1 MGLRSRQAVFS
12 NWERLALW
20 AAGILLVFGVA
31 TLVKHA
37 GLQNA
42 QQRLDAQFDAIYQ
55 EISGHLGS
63 GDIVLNSLVS
73 LYQASDE
80 LSTTELSSISQE
92 LLTEYPYVSSVAFL
106 TLVRAEDRTSFE
118 QSMRREGYMNF
129 RIRSSASGNDDDHM
143 ELPRSRYM
151 PVSFLE
157 PLTPD
162 SVRFVGRDLLADA
175 KFRRTLRQ
183 AVESG
188 RRVMTASRLLSGGMT
203 EYLLVRATYF
213 GHFRPQ
219 DVNARHEQ
227 LSGAFA
233 LTLDVES
240 ILKSLQSRYPDT
252 GILLRPVNP
261 VQEND
266 ALKFE
271 SEGWA
276 TISRPRGMLPTL
288 SSSQRIR
295 IHDIDIE
302 IETRSHASLS
312 DLDLIFSIV
321 IMTLVL
327 VVSLFFFL
335 SLRHQR
341 ITRLTE
347 HRSRNRILHERERA
361 EVTLASISD
370 GVITTDDADRVQYMN
385 PVAEQL
391 TGLLSFEVRGKHID
405 EVINLLDE
413 KTKWSVRDITQRSGA
428 APFEKGNNLL
438 LLRHDGRAISV
449 HHRVSPLRDRD
460 GTEWGAAIVI
470 RDVSRERELE
480 RELSYQASHDSL
492 TGLFNRRMFE
502 QRLLRLV
509 GSVNGEGAE
518 HALCYMDLDQF
529 KVINDTCGHL
539 AGDELL
545 RQLGRMLMKQV
556 RKRDTIA
563 RLGGDEFGVLI
574 EHCTLSEATAV
585 AEDLRIAVEEFRFV
599 FDGKSFNLGVSI
611 GLVPIDS
618 SSTGIADVLSAADGA
633 CYTAKEKGRNRI
645 HVFRYDDTELKRRH
659 TEMKWV
665 VEIQRAIEEKRM
677 NLWYQ
682 PIVPVA
688 DGVLHGH
695 YELLLRMIDERGNMI
710 PPGAFL
716 PAVERYDLSD
726 KVDRWVVETA
736 FQWLVNHPRELG
748 SPTVCS
754 INLSGHSLD
763 DDAFLDFVFQSLR
776 RFRMPPRKICFEV
789 TETAAVANL
798 STATNFISRLR
809 KQGCLFALDDFGTGL
824 SSFGY
829 LKSLPVDFLKI
840 DGMFVR
846 DIANNPIDRAMVRSV
861 NEIGHVMGKK
871 TIAEFVENDETLNV
885 LREIGV
891 DYAQGYGIGRPRPLE
906 DFNYRKRGP
915 EPAPLP
921 RAASGS
927 D

>member
-1 MGLRSRQAVFS
+1 MVFRSRQAIFS
-12 NWERLALW
+12 NWEKLALW
-20 AAGILLVFGVA
+20 VAGILLVFGVA
-31 TLVKHA
+31 TLVQHA

-42 QQRLDAQFDAIYQ
+42 QRRLDARLDLIYQ
-55 EISGHLGS
+55 EISEHLGS

-80 LSTTELSSISQE
+80 LSSTELTSISQE
-92 LLTEYPYVSSVAFL
+92 LLAEYPYVSSVAFL
-106 TLVRAEDRTSFE
+106 TLVRAEDRASFE

-129 RIRSSASGNDDDHM
+129 RIRSGESGNDPEPM

-162 SVRFVGRDLLADA
+162 TVRFVGRDLLTDA
-175 KFRRTLRQ
+175 KLRGTLRQ
-183 AVESG
+183 AVDSG
-188 RRVMTASRLLSGGMT
+188 GRAMTVSGLLSGGKT

-213 GHFRPQ
+213 GHFRPE
-219 DVNARHEQ
+219 DAKSRHEQ

-240 ILKSLQSRYPDT
+240 ILNSLQSRYPDT

-261 VQEND
+261 GQEYE
-266 ALKFE
+266 APQFE
-271 SEGWA
+271 SERWV
-276 TISRPRGMLPTL
+276 TISRSSGMLPTL
-288 SSSQRIR
+288 SSSKRIR
-295 IHDIDIE
+295 IHDIDIKL
-302 IETRSHASLS
+302 ETRSQASLS
-312 DLDLIFSIV
+312 DLSLIFSSV
-321 IMTLVL
+321 IMTLAL

-341 ITRLTE
+341 IARITE
-347 HRSRNRILHERERA
+347 HRSQSRILHERKRA

-370 GVITTDDADRVQYMN
+370 GVITTDDADRIQYMN

-391 TGLLSFEVRGKHID
+391 TGLLGSEVRGRHID
-405 EVINLLDE
+405 EVINLQDE
-413 KTKWSVRDITQRSGA
+413 NTKWSVRDITQRSGA

-502 QRLLRLV
+502 HRLLRLV
-509 GSVNGEGAE
+509 GSVKGEE

-574 EHCTLSEATAV
+574 EHCTLDEARAV

-599 FDGKSFNLGVSI
+599 FDAKSFNLGVSI
-611 GLVPIDS
+611 GLVPIDA

-677 NLWYQ
+677 TLWYQ

-688 DGVLHGH
+688 DGALHGH

-716 PAVERYDLSD
+716 PTVERYDLSD

-748 SPTVCS
+748 SPTVCC
-754 INLSGHSLD
+754 INLSGNSLD
-763 DDAFLDFVFQSLR
+763 DDAFLNFVFQSLR
-776 RFRMPPRKICFEV
+776 RFRMPPGKICFEV

-798 STATNFISRLR
+798 STATNFISKLR

-824 SSFGY
+824 SSFAY

-871 TIAEFVENDETLNV
+871 TIAEFVKNDETLTV
-885 LREIGV
+885 LRKIGV
-891 DYAQGYGIGRPRPLE
+891 DYAQGYGIGRPRPIE
-906 DFNYRKRGP
+906 DFSYRKRRGP

>member
-12 NWERLALW
+12 RWERVALG
-20 AAGILLVFGVA
+20 AAGILLVIGA
-31 TLVKHA
+31 GILVQRTGA
-37 GLQNA
+37 ENA
-42 QQRLDAQFDAIYQ
+42 QRRLEDRLNIIYQ
-55 EISGHLGS
+55 EITEHLGS
-63 GDIVLNSLVS
+63 GDVVLNSLVS

-80 LSTTELSSISQE
+80 LSSNELTSISQE
-92 LLTEYPYVSSVAFL
+92 LLAEYPFVSRVAFL
-106 TLVRAEDRTSFE
+106 TLVRAEDRSSFE
-118 QSMRREGYMNF
+118 QSMRREGYINF
-129 RIRSSASGNDDDHM
+129 RIRSGKSGNDSPHL
-143 ELPRSRYM
+143 ELPRPRYM

-162 SVRFVGRDLLADA
+162 TARFVGWDLLTDT
-175 KFRRTLRQ
+175 KLRSTLRR
-183 AVESG
+183 AVETG
-188 RRVMTASRLLSGGMT
+188 ERATTASRLFFDEAPG
-203 EYLLVRATYF
+203 YLLIRATYF
-213 GHFRPQ
+213 GHFRPE
-219 DVNARHEQ
+219 DVKARYDQ
-227 LSGAFA
+227 LSGAFVLA
-233 LTLDVES
+233 LNVNG
-240 ILKSLQSRYPDT
+240 ILQSLQSRYADI
-252 GILLRPVNP
+252 GILLKSVDPQ
-261 VQEND
+261 QED
-266 ALKFE
+266 AGLQFE
-271 SEGWA
+271 SNRWA
-276 TISRPRGMLPTL
+276 EVSRTQGMLPTL
-288 SSSQRIR
+288 SSTLPMRVHDGGFTLEIR
-295 IHDIDIE
+295 
-302 IETRSHASLS
+302 SPASWQ
-312 DLDLIFSIV
+312 DLHLVFSSV
-321 IMTLVL
+321 VMALAL
-327 VVSLFFFL
+327 VVSIFFVL
-335 SLRHQR
+335 ALRHQR
-341 ITRLTE
+341 IARITE
-347 HRSRNRILHERERA
+347 YRSRDRILYERERA

-370 GVITTDDADRVQYMN
+370 GVITTDNADRIQYMN

-391 TGLLSFEVRGKHID
+391 TGWLGSEVRGQHID

-413 KTKWSVRDITQRSGA
+413 KTKRSVSDVTQRSGA
-428 APFEKGNNLL
+428 APFEEGSSLL
-438 LLRHDGRAISV
+438 LVRQDGRTVSV

-480 RELSYQASHDSL
+480 QELSYQASHDSL

-502 QRLLRLV
+502 QRLQRLLD
-509 GSVNGEGAE
+509 SVNGEGAE

-556 RKRDTIA
+556 RKRDVIA

-574 EHCTLSEATAV
+574 EHCTLGEAKGV
-585 AEDLRIAVEEFRFV
+585 AEALRIAVEEFRFV

-611 GLVPIDS
+611 GLVPIDTA
-618 SSTGIADVLSAADGA
+618 STGIADVLSAADGA

-645 HVFRYDDTELKRRH
+645 HIFRHDDTEIKRRH

-677 NLWYQ
+677 TLWYQ
-682 PIVPVA
+682 PIVPVG
-688 DGVLHGH
+688 DSSLHGH
-695 YELLLRMIDERGNMI
+695 YELLLRMIDERGKMI

-736 FQWLVNHPRELG
+736 FQWLVNHPRELQ

-754 INLSGHSLD
+754 INLSGHSLE
-763 DDAFLDFVFQSLR
+763 DDAFLEFVSHCIK
-776 RFRMPPRKICFEV
+776 RFRIPPRKICFEV

-798 STATNFISRLR
+798 TTATNFISTLR
-809 KQGCLFALDDFGTGL
+809 EQGCLFALDDFGTGL

-829 LKSLPVDFLKI
+829 LKSLPVHFLKI

-871 TIAEFVENDETLNV
+871 TIAEFVENDEILNV
-885 LREIGV
+885 LRKIGV
-891 DYAQGYGIGRPRPLE
+891 DYAQGYGIGRPRPIE
-906 DFNYRKRGP
+906 DFSTRKRKS
-915 EPAPLP
+915 ETSPLP